1 MFDVLGDARAALASV
16 VKPSKDPML
25 SVGPGRLALAKLET
39 ALAGQF
45 DAPYRL
51 KDALAPIVKDYD
63 YIILDTPPSLGILT
77 VNALVASTHLLVPI
91 QAAYFAIEGTDDLLE
106 TYERIRARP
115 NPQLKMLGVVI
126 TLYDK
131 RTNIA
136 KDTHGQIRAVFGG
149 MLFKTKIGKN
159 VRLEEVRRT
168 RKRYSHLRR
177 SPLGRWS
184 TKSWQRRLYNV
195 SKRLGLPVTLKMRH
209 DAHYVESLT
218 SYSGAT
224 IGRMLPVEQIRPNP
238 EQPRKALGD
247 LRELADSIRQKGVL
261 EPLLVR
267 FVPREDCY
275 YIISGERRYHAA
287 RAAGLREVPCI
298 EKSADEAETLEISLI
313 ENIQRKDLTPFE
325 EAEGLQRLAEQFDY
339 SHEELAKKLGK
350 ARSSVSET
358 LSLRSIPESLRKK
371 CVENGVTTKS
381 LLLQI
386 ARQPTE
392 RKMLELFARILQSG
406 LTRDEARK
414 VRSDEKDGPQK
425 PQPFIFQYEPE
436 NEAFRF
442 RLQFKK
448 SHVSRDEL
456 IRTLREIL
464 AQLEGTSEADSTAA

>member
-1 MFDVLGDARAALASV
+1 M
-16 VKPSKDPML
+16 
-25 SVGPGRLALAKLET
+25 
-39 ALAGQF
+39 
-45 DAPYRL
+45 
-51 KDALAPIVKDYD
+51 
-63 YIILDTPPSLGILT
+63 
-77 VNALVASTHLLVPI
+77 
-91 QAAYFAIEGTDDLLE
+91 
-106 TYERIRARP
+106 
-115 NPQLKMLGVVI
+115 
-126 TLYDK
+126 
-131 RTNIA
+131 
-136 KDTHGQIRAVFGG
+136 
-149 MLFKTKIGKN
+149 
-159 VRLEEVRRT
+159 
-168 RKRYSHLRR
+168 
-177 SPLGRWS
+177 
-184 TKSWQRRLYNV
+184 

-224 IGRMLPVEQIRPNP
+224 IGRMIPVEQIRPNP

-247 LRELADSIRQKGVL
+247 LRELSDSIRQKGVL

-267 FVPREDCY
+267 FVPREDCF

-298 EKSADEAETLEISLI
+298 EKSADDAETLEIALI

-358 LSLRSIPESLRKK
+358 LSLRNIPESLRKK
-371 CVENGVTTKS
+371 CVENGITTKS

-386 ARQPTE
+386 ARQSTE

-406 LTRDEARK
+406 LTRDEARR
-414 VRSDEKDGPQK
+414 VRSDEKDGPLK

>member
-1 MFDVLGDARAALASV
+1 M
-16 VKPSKDPML
+16 
-25 SVGPGRLALAKLET
+25 
-39 ALAGQF
+39 
-45 DAPYRL
+45 
-51 KDALAPIVKDYD
+51 
-63 YIILDTPPSLGILT
+63 
-77 VNALVASTHLLVPI
+77 
-91 QAAYFAIEGTDDLLE
+91 
-106 TYERIRARP
+106 
-115 NPQLKMLGVVI
+115 
-126 TLYDK
+126 
-131 RTNIA
+131 
-136 KDTHGQIRAVFGG
+136 
-149 MLFKTKIGKN
+149 
-159 VRLEEVRRT
+159 
-168 RKRYSHLRR
+168 
-177 SPLGRWS
+177 
-184 TKSWQRRLYNV
+184 

-224 IGRMLPVEQIRPNP
+224 IGRMIPVEQIRPNP

-267 FVPREDCY
+267 FVPREDCF

-325 EAEGLQRLAEQFDY
+325 EADGLQRLAEQFDY

-358 LSLRSIPESLRKK
+358 LSLRNIPESLRKK
-371 CVENGVTTKS
+371 CVENGITTKS

-392 RKMLELFARILQSG
+392 HRMLELFARILQSG

-414 VRSDEKDGPQK
+414 VRSDEKDGPLK

>member
-1 MFDVLGDARAALASV
+1 
-16 VKPSKDPML
+16 
-25 SVGPGRLALAKLET
+25 
-39 ALAGQF
+39 
-45 DAPYRL
+45 
-51 KDALAPIVKDYD
+51 
-63 YIILDTPPSLGILT
+63 
-77 VNALVASTHLLVPI
+77 
-91 QAAYFAIEGTDDLLE
+91 
-106 TYERIRARP
+106 
-115 NPQLKMLGVVI
+115 
-126 TLYDK
+126 
-131 RTNIA
+131 
-136 KDTHGQIRAVFGG
+136 
-149 MLFKTKIGKN
+149 
-159 VRLEEVRRT
+159 
-168 RKRYSHLRR
+168 
-177 SPLGRWS
+177 
-184 TKSWQRRLYNV
+184 V
-195 SKRLGLPVTLKMRH
+195 SKRLGLPVTLRMRH

-247 LRELADSIRQKGVL
+247 LRELSDSIRQKGVL

-298 EKSADEAETLEISLI
+298 EKSADDAETLEISLI

-325 EAEGLQRLAEQFDY
+325 EAEGLNRLAEQFDY

-358 LSLRSIPESLRKK
+358 LSLRNIPESLRKK

-414 VRSDEKDGPQK
+414 ARSDEKDGPQK